1 MADQTIVHCGTLIDG
16 LANDPISDAAVTI
29 EDGRVVNVDPIEDVD
44 DGDGVIDHS
53 GETVIPGMIDAHL
66 HLKGWPSMDQSDYL
80 SYDVAAGAA
89 RATVHLRRLLDAGF
103 TTVRDV
109 DSRTAL
115 GLRTAVEEGSIPGPR
130 IHTSHRAIYQT
141 GGHGDAHYLPYEWVD
156 QYNPYDPALCDGAD
170 ECRKEARKRIRE
182 GVDLIKI
189 GTTGGVLSEKDH
201 PNHSQM
207 TDDEIAAVTQ
217 EAHRVGIP
225 VAAHAQGADGIKNAL
240 RNGVDTIEHGIY
252 IDDEG
257 IEMLNEAEGILV
269 PTLAIVDRIC
279 EVGADHGIPDF
290 GLEKAREA
298 REAHFDAVRRAY
310 DAGATIA
317 LGTDFVGPELVPH
330 GENAVEAVLY
340 VEECGLDPMDAIK
353 TATSE
358 AAKTLKE
365 RNVGAVE
372 AGRFADL
379 VVLDRNPL
387 DDVRAIQDDVTAVYK
402 SGQRVDRTA
411 RSVGDQ

>member
-1 MADQTIVHCGTLIDG
+1 MGDTTVVTCGQLIDG
-16 LANDPISDAAVTI
+16 QADEPVSDAVVVIT
-29 EDGRVVNVDPIEDVD
+29 DGQITDVSTREAASGQLSAAD
-44 DGDGVIDHS
+44 TVIDHS
-53 GETVIPGMIDAHL
+53 EETVIPGLIDAHL

-80 SYDVAAGAA
+80 TYDVAAGAA
-89 RATVHLRRLLDAGF
+89 RATTHLRRLLDAGF

-109 DSRTAL
+109 DSRTGL

-141 GGHGDAHYLPYEWVD
+141 GGHGDPHYLRHEWVD

-170 ECRKEARKRIRE
+170 ECRKEARKRIRD

-201 PNHSQM
+201 PEQPQM

-225 VAAHAQGADGIKNAL
+225 VAAHAQGARGIRNAL
-240 RNGVDTIEHGIY
+240 QNGVDTIEHGIY
-252 IDDEG
+252 IDDAG
-257 IEMLNEAEGILV
+257 IELLRETGGVLV

-279 EVGADHGIPDF
+279 EVGADHGIPEF

-298 REAHFDAVRRAY
+298 RAAHVDAVRRAD
-310 DAGATIA
+310 DAGATVA

-340 VEECGLDPMDAIK
+340 VEECGMEPMDAIRA
-353 TATSE
+353 ATSR
-358 AAKTLKE
+358 AAQTLRE
-365 RNVGAVE
+365 QSVGVIE
-372 AGRFADL
+372 PGRHADL
-379 VVLDRNPL
+379 VALDRDPL
-387 DDVRAIQDDVTAVYK
+387 DDITALRDSIAAVYK
-402 SGQRVDRTA
+402 GGERVDDGT
-411 RSVGDQ
+411 

>member
-1 MADQTIVHCGTLIDG
+1 MADQTIVTCGSLIDG
-16 LANDPISDAAVTI
+16 VAEEPMSDMAVVIDGEEIRAVTTL
-29 EDGRVVNVDPIEDVD
+29 EDAPEQ
-44 DGDGVIDHS
+44 GDVIDHS
-53 GETVIPGMIDAHL
+53 DEVVTPGLIDAHL
-66 HLKGWPSMDQSDYL
+66 HLKGWPSLDQSDYL

-89 RATVHLRRLLDAGF
+89 RATVHLERLLKAGF

-141 GGHGDAHYLPYEWVD
+141 GGHGDAHYLPYEWVE

-201 PNHSQM
+201 PEQAQM

-225 VAAHAQGADGIKNAL
+225 VAAHAQGAAGIKNAL

-252 IDDEG
+252 IDQEG
-257 IEMLNEAEGILV
+257 IELLMETDGVFV

-279 EVGADHGIPDF
+279 EVGSDHGIPEF
-290 GLEKAREA
+290 GLQKAREA

-317 LGTDFVGPELVPH
+317 LGTDFVGPDLVPH
-330 GENAVEAVLY
+330 GENSMEAVLY
-340 VEECGLDPMDAIK
+340 VEECGMAPMDALK
-353 TATSE
+353 AATSE
-358 AAKTLKE
+358 AAKTLKQQD
-365 RNVGAVE
+365 VGVVE
-372 AGRFADL
+372 PGRYADF
-379 VVLDRNPL
+379 VVLDRDPTEDITAL
-387 DDVRAIQDDVTAVYK
+387 QDSVTAVYK
-402 SGQRVDRTA
+402 GGDRVG
-411 RSVGDQ
+411 V

>member
-1 MADQTIVHCGTLIDG
+1 MADQKAIVCGTLIDG
-16 LANDPISDAAVTI
+16 VSENPSKDAVVVCEGDRIVEVTPQ
-29 EDGRVVNVDPIEDVD
+29 EDFNA
-44 DGDGVIDHS
+44 GDTRVIDHS
-53 GETVIPGMIDAHL
+53 DEVVIPGLIDAHL

-80 SYDVAAGAA
+80 TYDVAAGAA
-89 RATVHLRRLLDAGF
+89 RATTHLERLLEAGF

-115 GLRTAVEEGSIPGPR
+115 GLKKAVEEGAISGPS

-141 GGHGDAHYLPYEWVD
+141 GGHGDAHFLPYEWVEEW
-156 QYNPYDPALCDGAD
+156 NPYDPALCDGVV
-170 ECRKEARKRIRE
+170 ECKKEARKRIRD

-201 PNHSQM
+201 PDQSQM
-207 TDDEIAAVTQ
+207 TDGEIAAITQ

-225 VAAHAQGADGIKNAL
+225 VAAHAQGAEGIKNAL

-257 IEMLNEAEGILV
+257 IDLLLETDGVLV

-279 EVGADHGIPDF
+279 KHGAEFGIPDF

-310 DAGATIA
+310 DAGVTIA

-330 GENAVEAVLY
+330 GENAEEAVLY
-340 VEECGLDPMDAIK
+340 VEQCGMEPMDAVK
-353 TATSE
+353 AATSE

-365 RNVGAVE
+365 QEVGAIE
-372 AGRFADL
+372 PGRFADL
-379 VVLDRNPL
+379 LVLDESPL
-387 DDVRAIQDDVTAVYK
+387 EEIRVLTDSIAMVYK
-402 SGQRVDRTA
+402 HGDRV
-411 RSVGDQ
+411 VG

>member
-1 MADQTIVHCGTLIDG
+1 MADQTIVACGTLIDG
-16 LANDPISDAAVTI
+16 LANEPMSDMAVVIDGEEIRAVTTL
-29 EDGRVVNVDPIEDVD
+29 EDAPAHAD
-44 DGDGVIDHS
+44 VIDHS
-53 GETVIPGMIDAHL
+53 DEVVVPGLIDAHL
-66 HLKGWPSMDQSDYL
+66 HLKGWPSLDQSDYL

-89 RATVHLRRLLDAGF
+89 RATVHLERLLEAGF

-141 GGHGDAHYLPYEWVD
+141 GGHGDAHYLPYEWVE

-201 PNHSQM
+201 PEQAQM

-225 VAAHAQGADGIKNAL
+225 VAAHAQGAAGIKNAL

-252 IDDEG
+252 IDQEG
-257 IEMLNEAEGILV
+257 IELLMQTDGVLV

-279 EVGADHGIPDF
+279 EVGADHGIPEF

-317 LGTDFVGPELVPH
+317 LGTDFVGPDLVPH
-330 GENAVEAVLY
+330 GENAMEAVLY
-340 VEECGLDPMDAIK
+340 VEECGMAPMDALK
-353 TATSE
+353 AATSE
-358 AAKTLKE
+358 AAKTLKQQD
-365 RNVGAVE
+365 VGVVE
-372 AGRFADL
+372 PGRYADF
-379 VVLDRNPL
+379 VVLDRDPTEDITAL
-387 DDVRAIQDDVTAVYK
+387 QDSITAVYK
-402 SGQRVDRTA
+402 GGDRVG
-411 RSVGDQ
+411 V

>member
-1 MADQTIVHCGTLIDG
+1 MVDQTIVTCGTLIDG
-16 LANDPISDAAVTI
+16 LAGEPRSDAAVVV
-29 EDGRVVNVDPIEDVD
+29 EDGRIAAVTSLDEAPD
-44 DGDGVIDHS
+44 DADVIDHS
-53 GETVIPGMIDAHL
+53 DETVIPGLIDAHL

-80 SYDVAAGAA
+80 TYDVAAGAA

-141 GGHGDAHYLPYEWVD
+141 GGHGDAHYLPYEWVS
-156 QYNPYDPALCDGAD
+156 QYNPYDPSLCDGAD

-201 PNHSQM
+201 PDQSQM

-225 VAAHAQGADGIKNAL
+225 VAAHAQGAGGIKNAL

-257 IEMLNEAEGILV
+257 IELLLETDGVLV

-279 EVGADHGIPDF
+279 EVGADHGIPEF

-310 DAGATIA
+310 AAGATIA

-330 GENAVEAVLY
+330 GENAMEAVLY
-340 VEECGLDPMDAIK
+340 VEECGMSPMDALK

-358 AAKTLKE
+358 AAKTLKQQD
-365 RNVGAVE
+365 VGAIE
-372 AGRFADL
+372 PGRYADL
-379 VVLDRNPL
+379 VALEGDPL
-387 DDVRAIQDDVTAVYK
+387 DDISALREAIGAVYK
-402 SGQRVDRTA
+402 GGERVDSGD
-411 RSVGDQ
+411 RSEAE